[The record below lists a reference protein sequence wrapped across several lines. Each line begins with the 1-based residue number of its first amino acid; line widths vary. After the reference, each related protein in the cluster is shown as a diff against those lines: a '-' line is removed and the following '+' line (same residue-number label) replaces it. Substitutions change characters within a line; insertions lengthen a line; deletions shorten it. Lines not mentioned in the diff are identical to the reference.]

1 MWLEVLWRWNALSK
15 PVVAIVGRPNVGKST
30 LFNRIAGGLVAIVE
44 NTPGVTRDR
53 LYRDAEWLGR
63 KFALIDT
70 GGIEFQD
77 ADTPIAAQMR
87 RQAEI
92 AMEEA
97 DVVIFVV
104 DAQLPPTQDDELIAR
119 TLRRSGKPVILTAN
133 KVENFAQMESQLYD
147 FLSLGLGEA
156 IPISAVHGLNI
167 GDLLDQVIAKLP
179 ENGEEEYDPDVIRIA
194 VVGRPNVGKSSLVN
208 TMLGKNRV
216 IVSSIPGTTRDAI
229 DTPFEQ
235 DGKHYVLI
243 DTAGMR
249 RKARIDKLTEQ
260 YSVVRALRAV
270 DRSDVILM
278 LLDAVEGVT
287 EQDKKIAGYV
297 HESGKAIVLVVNKWD
312 LIKKDE
318 KTINKFE
325 RTIREE
331 LGFMQ
336 YAPTMFISAL
346 TGQRVTK
353 IIELVDFVAEQ
364 NSVRITTATLNTLLR
379 EWVHLN
385 PPPSDKG
392 RRLKIRYL
400 TQVGVK
406 PPTFVFFV
414 NDAEL
419 MHFSYKRYLENQMRK
434 HFGFEGTPI
443 RIIIRQKDEEKEKD

>member
-1 MWLEVLWRWNALSK
+1 
-15 PVVAIVGRPNVGKST
+15 
-30 LFNRIAGGLVAIVE
+30 VE
-44 NTPGVTRDR
+44 NMPGVTRDR
-53 LYRDAEWLGR
+53 LYRDADWLGK

-70 GGIEFQD
+70 GGIEFKD
-77 ADTPIAAQMR
+77 LGTPIPTQMR
-87 RQAEI
+87 KQAEI

-104 DAQLPPTQDDELIAR
+104 DAQLPPTADDEMIAR
-119 TLRRSGKPVILTAN
+119 TLRRSGKPVLLAAN
-133 KVENFAQMESQLYD
+133 KVENFAEIEGQLYD

-156 IPISAVHGLNI
+156 IPISAVHGMNT
-167 GDLLDQVIAKLP
+167 GDLLDLVIANFP
-179 ENGEEEYDPDVIRIA
+179 ENSEEVYDPDVIRIS
-194 VVGRPNVGKSSLVN
+194 VIGRPNVGKSSLVN

-216 IVSSIPGTTRDAI
+216 IVSNIPGTTRDAI

-249 RKARIDKLTEQ
+249 RKARIDELTEQ
-260 YSVVRALRAV
+260 YSVVRSLRAV

-278 LLDAVEGVT
+278 LIDAVDGVT
-287 EQDKKIAGYV
+287 EQDKKIAGYA
-297 HESGKAIVLVVNKWD
+297 HEAGKAIILVVNKWD
-312 LIKKDE
+312 LIEKDE
-318 KTINKFE
+318 NTINKFE
-325 RTIREE
+325 KTIRVE

-353 IIELVDFVAEQ
+353 IIELVDFVVEQ
-364 NSVRITTATLNTLLR
+364 NATRVTTATLNTLLR
-379 EWVHLN
+379 EWLHLN

-392 RRLKIRYL
+392 RRLKVRYL
-400 TQVGVK
+400 TQVSVK

-414 NDAEL
+414 NDPEL

-443 RIIIRQKDEEKEKD
+443 RIVIRQKDEEKEKD

>member
-1 MWLEVLWRWNALSK
+1 MMGLTAG
-15 PVVAIVGRPNVGKST
+15 IVGLPNVGKST
-30 LFNRIAGGLVAIVE
+30 LFNRITGGLVAIVE
-44 NTPGVTRDR
+44 NMPGVTRDR
-53 LYRDAEWLGR
+53 LYRDADWLGR

-70 GGIEFQD
+70 GGIEFKD
-77 ADTPIAAQMR
+77 VSTPIPAQMR
-87 RQAEI
+87 KQAEI

-97 DVVIFVV
+97 DVVVFVV

-119 TLRRSGKPVILTAN
+119 TLRKSGKPVILAAN
-133 KVENFAQMESQLYD
+133 KVENFDQIEGQLYD

-156 IPISAVHGLNI
+156 IPISAVHGMNT
-167 GDLLDQVIAKLP
+167 GDLLDLVVSNFP
-179 ENGEEEYDPDVIRIA
+179 DDNEEEYDPDVIRIS
-194 VVGRPNVGKSSLVN
+194 VIGRPNVGKSSLVN

-216 IVSSIPGTTRDAI
+216 IVSNIPGTTRDAI

-249 RKARIDKLTEQ
+249 RKARIDELTEQ
-260 YSVVRALRAV
+260 YSVVRSLRAV

-278 LLDAVEGVT
+278 LIDAVDGVT
-287 EQDKKIAGYV
+287 EQDKKIAGYA
-297 HESGKAIVLVVNKWD
+297 HEAGKAIVLVINKWD
-312 LIKKDE
+312 LIEKDE
-318 KTINKFE
+318 NTINKFE
-325 RTIREE
+325 KDIRLE

-353 IIELVDFVAEQ
+353 IVELVDFVVEQ
-364 NSVRITTATLNTLLR
+364 NATRVTTATLNTLLR
-379 EWVHLN
+379 EWLHLN

-392 RRLKIRYL
+392 RRLKVRYL

-414 NDAEL
+414 NDPEL

-443 RIIIRQKDEEKEKD
+443 RIVIRQKDEEKEKD

>member
-1 MWLEVLWRWNALSK
+1 LSK

-30 LFNRIAGGLVAIVE
+30 LFNRITGGLVAIVQ
-44 NTPGVTRDR
+44 NKPGVTRDR

-70 GGIEFQD
+70 GGIEFKD
-77 ADTPIAAQMR
+77 ATTPIPAQMR
-87 RQAEI
+87 KQAEI

-97 DVVIFVV
+97 DVVVFVV
-104 DAQLPPTQDDELIAR
+104 DAQVPPTPDDDMIAR
-119 TLRRSGKPVILTAN
+119 TLRRSGKPVLLAAN
-133 KVENFAQMESQLYD
+133 KVENFAEIEGQLYD

-156 IPISAVHGLNI
+156 IPISAVHGMNT
-167 GDLLDQVIAKLP
+167 GDLLDMVISNFPK
-179 ENGEEEYDPDVIRIA
+179 EDEDEYDPDVIRIS
-194 VVGRPNVGKSSLVN
+194 VIGRPNVGKSSLVN

-216 IVSSIPGTTRDAI
+216 IVSDIPGTTRDAI
-229 DTPFEQ
+229 DTPFVQ

-249 RKARIDKLTEQ
+249 RKARIDELTEQ
-260 YSVVRALRAV
+260 YSVVRSLRAV

-278 LLDAVEGVT
+278 LIDAVDGVT
-287 EQDKKIAGYV
+287 EQDKKIAGYA
-297 HESGKAIVLVVNKWD
+297 HEAGKAIILVINKWD
-312 LIKKDE
+312 LVEKDE

-325 RTIREE
+325 KTIREE

-346 TGQRVTK
+346 TGQRVPK
-353 IIELVDFVAEQ
+353 IVELVDFVVEQ
-364 NSVRITTATLNTLLR
+364 NSTRVTTATLNTLLR
-379 EWVHLN
+379 EWLHLN

-392 RRLKIRYL
+392 RRLKVRYL
-400 TQVGVK
+400 TQVSVK

-414 NDAEL
+414 NDPEL

-443 RIIIRQKDEEKEKD
+443 RIVIRQKDEEKEKD

>member
-1 MWLEVLWRWNALSK
+1 MSK

-30 LFNRIAGGLVAIVE
+30 LFNRITGGLVAIVE
-44 NTPGVTRDR
+44 NMPGVTRDR

-70 GGIEFQD
+70 GGIEFKD
-77 ADTPIAAQMR
+77 EGTPIPAQMR
-87 RQAEI
+87 KQAEI

-97 DVVIFVV
+97 DVIIFVV

-119 TLRRSGKPVILTAN
+119 TLRRSGKPVLLAAN
-133 KVENFAQMESQLYD
+133 KVEDFSQVEGQLYD

-156 IPISAVHGLNI
+156 IPISAVHGMNT
-167 GDLLDQVIAKLP
+167 GDLLDLVISNFP
-179 ENGEEEYDPDVIRIA
+179 EDSDEEYDPDVIRIS
-194 VVGRPNVGKSSLVN
+194 VIGRPNVGKSSLVN
-208 TMLGKNRV
+208 TLLGKNRV
-216 IVSSIPGTTRDAI
+216 IVSNIPGTTRDAI

-249 RKARIDKLTEQ
+249 RKARIDELTEQ
-260 YSVVRALRAV
+260 YSVVRSLRAV

-278 LLDAVEGVT
+278 LIDAVDGVT
-287 EQDKKIAGYV
+287 EQDKKIAGYA
-297 HESGKAIVLVVNKWD
+297 HEAGKAIILVVNKWD
-312 LIKKDE
+312 LVEKDE
-318 KTINKFE
+318 NTINKFE
-325 RTIREE
+325 KDIRIE

-353 IIELVDFVAEQ
+353 IIELVDFVVEQ
-364 NSVRITTATLNTLLR
+364 NATRVTTATLNTLLR
-379 EWVHLN
+379 EWLHLN

-392 RRLKIRYL
+392 RRLKVRYL

-414 NDAEL
+414 NDPEL

-443 RIIIRQKDEEKEKD
+443 RIVVRQKDEEKEKE

>member
-1 MWLEVLWRWNALSK
+1 LSK

-30 LFNRIAGGLVAIVE
+30 LFNRITGGLVAIVE
-44 NTPGVTRDR
+44 NMPGVTRDR

-70 GGIEFQD
+70 GGIEFKD
-77 ADTPIAAQMR
+77 VGTPIPAQMR
-87 RQAEI
+87 KQAEI

-97 DVVIFVV
+97 DVVVFVV
-104 DAQLPPTQDDELIAR
+104 DAQVPPTQDDELIAR
-119 TLRRSGKPVILTAN
+119 TLRRSGKPVLLAAN
-133 KVENFAQMESQLYD
+133 KVENFAEIEGQLYD

-156 IPISAVHGLNI
+156 IPISAVHGMNT
-167 GDLLDQVIAKLP
+167 GDLLDLVISNFP
-179 ENGEEEYDPDVIRIA
+179 EDSEEEYDPDVIRIS
-194 VVGRPNVGKSSLVN
+194 VIGRPNVGKSSLVN
-208 TMLGKNRV
+208 TLLGKNRV
-216 IVSSIPGTTRDAI
+216 IVSNIPGTTRDAI

-249 RKARIDKLTEQ
+249 RKARIDELTEQ
-260 YSVVRALRAV
+260 YSVVRSLRAV

-278 LLDAVEGVT
+278 LIDAVDGVT
-287 EQDKKIAGYV
+287 EQDKKIAGYA
-297 HESGKAIVLVVNKWD
+297 HEAGKAIVLVVNKWD
-312 LIKKDE
+312 LVEKDE
-318 KTINKFE
+318 NTINKFE
-325 RTIREE
+325 KDIREE

-353 IIELVDFVAEQ
+353 IIELVDFVVEQ
-364 NSVRITTATLNTLLR
+364 NATRVTTATLNTLLR
-379 EWVHLN
+379 EWLHLN

-392 RRLKIRYL
+392 RRLKVRYI

-414 NDAEL
+414 NDPEL

-443 RIIIRQKDEEKEKD
+443 RIVVRQKDEEKEKD

>member
-1 MWLEVLWRWNALSK
+1 MSK

-30 LFNRIAGGLVAIVE
+30 LFNRITGGLVAIVE
-44 NTPGVTRDR
+44 NMPGVTRDR
-53 LYRDAEWLGR
+53 LYRDAEWLGQ

-70 GGIEFQD
+70 GGIEFKDQG
-77 ADTPIAAQMR
+77 TPIPAQMR

-104 DAQLPPTQDDELIAR
+104 DAQLPPTPDDDMIAR
-119 TLRRSGKPVILTAN
+119 TLRRSGKPVLLAAN
-133 KVENFAQMESQLYD
+133 KVEDFEQIEGQLYD

-156 IPISAVHGLNI
+156 IPISAVHGMNT
-167 GDLLDQVIAKLP
+167 GDLLDVVISNFP
-179 ENGEEEYDPDVIRIA
+179 DNNEEEYDPDVIRIS
-194 VVGRPNVGKSSLVN
+194 VIGRPNVGKSSLVN
-208 TMLGKNRV
+208 TLLGKNRV
-216 IVSSIPGTTRDAI
+216 IVSNIPGTTRDAI

-249 RKARIDKLTEQ
+249 RKARIDELTEQ
-260 YSVVRALRAV
+260 YSVVRSLRAV

-278 LLDAVEGVT
+278 LIDAVDGVT
-287 EQDKKIAGYV
+287 EQDKKIAGYA
-297 HESGKAIVLVVNKWD
+297 HEAGKAIVLVVNKWD
-312 LIKKDE
+312 LVEKDE

-325 RTIREE
+325 KTIREE

-336 YAPTMFISAL
+336 YAPTMFVSAL

-364 NSVRITTATLNTLLR
+364 NSTRVTTATLNTLLR
-379 EWVHLN
+379 EWLHLN

-392 RRLKIRYL
+392 RRLKVRYI

-414 NDAEL
+414 NDPDL

-443 RIIIRQKDEEKEKD
+443 RIVVRQKDEEKEKD

>member
-1 MWLEVLWRWNALSK
+1 MSK

-30 LFNRIAGGLVAIVE
+30 LFNRITGGLVAIVE
-44 NTPGVTRDR
+44 NKPGVTRDR

-70 GGIEFQD
+70 GGIEFKD
-77 ADTPIAAQMR
+77 EGTPIPAQMR
-87 RQAEI
+87 KQAEI

-97 DVVIFVV
+97 DVVVFVV
-104 DAQLPPTQDDELIAR
+104 DAQVPPTPDDDMIAR
-119 TLRRSGKPVILTAN
+119 TLRRSGKPVLLAAN
-133 KVENFAQMESQLYD
+133 KVENFAEIEGQLYD

-156 IPISAVHGLNI
+156 IPISAVHGMNT
-167 GDLLDQVIAKLP
+167 GDLLDMVISNFP
-179 ENGEEEYDPDVIRIA
+179 EDNEEEYDPDVIRIS
-194 VVGRPNVGKSSLVN
+194 VIGRPNVGKSSLVN
-208 TMLGKNRV
+208 TLLGKNRV
-216 IVSSIPGTTRDAI
+216 IVSNIPGTTRDAI

-249 RKARIDKLTEQ
+249 RKARIDELTEQ
-260 YSVVRALRAV
+260 YSVVRSLRAV

-278 LLDAVEGVT
+278 LIDAVDGVT
-287 EQDKKIAGYV
+287 EQDKKIAGYA
-297 HESGKAIVLVVNKWD
+297 HEAGKAIILVVNKWD
-312 LIKKDE
+312 LVEKDE

-325 RTIREE
+325 KTIREE

-336 YAPTMFISAL
+336 YAPTMFVSAL

-353 IIELVDFVAEQ
+353 IVELVDFVAEQ
-364 NSVRITTATLNTLLR
+364 NSTRVTTATLNTLLR
-379 EWVHLN
+379 EWLHLN

-392 RRLKIRYL
+392 RRLKVRYI
-400 TQVGVK
+400 TQVSVK

-414 NDAEL
+414 NDPEL

-443 RIIIRQKDEEKEKD
+443 RIVVRQKDEEKETD

>member
-1 MWLEVLWRWNALSK
+1 MSK

-30 LFNRIAGGLVAIVE
+30 LFNRITGGLVAIVE
-44 NTPGVTRDR
+44 NMPGVTRDR
-53 LYRDAEWLGR
+53 LYRDAEWLGQ

-70 GGIEFQD
+70 GGIEFKD
-77 ADTPIAAQMR
+77 ADTPIPAQMR

-104 DAQLPPTQDDELIAR
+104 DAQLGPTGDDEMIAR
-119 TLRRSGKPVILTAN
+119 TLRKSGKPVILAAN
-133 KVENFAQMESQLYD
+133 KVENFEQIEGQLYD
-147 FLSLGLGEA
+147 FLSFGLGEA
-156 IPISAVHGLNI
+156 IPISAVHGMNT
-167 GDLLDQVIAKLP
+167 GDMLDLVISNFP
-179 ENGEEEYDPDVIRIA
+179 ENNDEEYDPDVIRIS
-194 VVGRPNVGKSSLVN
+194 VIGRPNVGKSSLVN

-216 IVSSIPGTTRDAI
+216 IVSNIPGTTRDAI

-249 RKARIDKLTEQ
+249 RKARIDELTEQ
-260 YSVVRALRAV
+260 YSVVRSLRAV

-278 LLDAVEGVT
+278 LIDAVDGVT
-287 EQDKKIAGYV
+287 EQDKKIAGYA
-297 HESGKAIVLVVNKWD
+297 HEAGKAIILVVNKWD
-312 LIKKDE
+312 LVEKDE

-325 RTIREE
+325 KAIREE

-353 IIELVDFVAEQ
+353 IIELVDFVVEQ
-364 NSVRITTATLNTLLR
+364 NATRVTTATLNTLLR
-379 EWVHLN
+379 EWLHLN

-392 RRLKIRYL
+392 RRLKVRYL

-414 NDAEL
+414 NDPEL

-443 RIIIRQKDEEKEKD
+443 RIVVRQKDEEKEKD